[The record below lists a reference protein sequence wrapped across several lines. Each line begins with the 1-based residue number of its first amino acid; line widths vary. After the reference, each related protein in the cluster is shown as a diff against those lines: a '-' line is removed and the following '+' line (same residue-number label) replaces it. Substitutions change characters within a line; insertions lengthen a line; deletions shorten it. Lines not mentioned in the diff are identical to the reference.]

1 MKDMAL
7 QGEYAP
13 SPSDWVREQVE
24 AFEASNGTAANTLR
38 DSGDPIVV
46 ITNLGAKSGKV
57 RKTPVM
63 RVAKD
68 GRYLAVASK
77 GGGPE
82 DPLWTANLRV
92 NPEVELQDGST
103 KGNFVARELSG
114 AEYEEWYAEAER
126 QWATYTEYKVRAAG
140 FDRIIPIFL
149 LEPAE

>member
-1 MKDMAL
+1 MAL

-24 AFEASNGTAANTLR
+24 AFEASGGTAANTLR
-38 DSGDPIVV
+38 DTGYPIVV

-63 RVAKD
+63 RIEKD

-82 DPLWTANLRV
+82 DPLWTNNFRAH
-92 NPEVELQDGST
+92 PEVELQDGTVKAS
-103 KGNFVARELSG
+103 FVARELTG
-114 AEYEEWYAEAER
+114 AEYDEWYAEAER
-126 QWATYTEYKVRAAG
+126 QWPTYIDYKKRAAG

-149 LEPAE
+149 LEQKD